1 MADDLNGKPA
11 WFIALEITVPAG
23 LGMAVVP
30 WQAGDFASTSLAVAL
45 LQTGGIVLMFTAV
58 FESFN
63 QVVMPIARALLYSPL
78 RADMLMSEREDG
90 HACMS
95 PMPE

>member
-58 FESFN
+58 FFLLHARSLPYKDKESVA
-63 QVVMPIARALLYSPL
+63 QVTIELT
-78 RADMLMSEREDG
+78 
-90 HACMS
+90 
-95 PMPE
+95 